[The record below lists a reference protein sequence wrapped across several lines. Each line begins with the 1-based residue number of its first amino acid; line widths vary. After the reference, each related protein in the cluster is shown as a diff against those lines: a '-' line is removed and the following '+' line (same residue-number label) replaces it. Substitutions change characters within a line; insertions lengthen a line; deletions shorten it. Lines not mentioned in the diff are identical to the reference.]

1 MSDVPAH
8 ALRGLRA
15 IAVFEATK
23 GVIALAGAAALAAI
37 GPDALQHELQT
48 ALARLGIVVQR
59 GSSALLDAIT
69 PQTVH
74 IAVAVGLVYAGMR
87 LLEAWGL
94 WRHRAWAS
102 WLGCIG
108 AAMYLPIEL
117 RELWRHPGWLP
128 ATVLAINL
136 AVVWVLGRDCLR
148 RMRVQAARA
157 G

>member
-1 MSDVPAH
+1 MSDVPTH

-15 IAVFEATK
+15 IAIFEATK

-74 IAVAVGLVYAGMR
+74 VAVAVGLVYAGMR
-87 LLEAWGL
+87 LLEACGGTGPG
-94 WRHRAWAS
+94 R
-102 WLGCIG
+102 
-108 AAMYLPIEL
+108 
-117 RELWRHPGWLP
+117 PGW
-128 ATVLAINL
+128 AAS
-136 AVVWVLGRDCLR
+136 AR
-148 RMRVQAARA
+148 RRTCRSRFTRS
-157 G
+157 GTTRTG